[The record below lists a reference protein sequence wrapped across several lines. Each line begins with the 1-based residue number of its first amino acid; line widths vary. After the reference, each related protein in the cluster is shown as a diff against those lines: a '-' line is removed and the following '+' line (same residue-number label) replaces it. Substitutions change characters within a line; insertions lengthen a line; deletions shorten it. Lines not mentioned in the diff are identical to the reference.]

1 MPPVHTRSADGG
13 AFIMANNNT
22 VQDMKDMLDEFITGT
37 AKRLVDNPDEVEIS
51 IVTSTKSIIVQ
62 IKVKKE
68 DFGKI
73 IGKKGRT
80 IESLKTI
87 ALAIKN
93 THFSRDTRKVSLELI
108 EDEPHMREPTSEAD

>member
-1 MPPVHTRSADGG
+1 
-13 AFIMANNNT
+13 MAINNT
-22 VQDMKDMLDEFITGT
+22 VQGMKDILDEFITMT
-37 AKRLVDNPDEVEIS
+37 AKKLVDNPDEVEVS
-51 IVTSTKSIIVQ
+51 IVTSTKSIIAQ

-93 THFSRDTRKVSLELI
+93 THFSQDSRRVSLELI
-108 EDEPHMREPTSEAD
+108 EDEPHIRESVCEPE